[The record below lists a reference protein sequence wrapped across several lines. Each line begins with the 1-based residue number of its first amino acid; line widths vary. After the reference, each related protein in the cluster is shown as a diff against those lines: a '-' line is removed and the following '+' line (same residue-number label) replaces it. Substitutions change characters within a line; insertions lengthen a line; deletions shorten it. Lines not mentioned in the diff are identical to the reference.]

1 MGGLRNILVI
11 VVSVFVLVFIF
22 QFTEAGSLTPSV
34 APAGTLHSLENIW
47 APIAS
52 SGYDSSGVVAS
63 KNGNALQIAKCIIQ
77 AMTGG
82 SICP

>member
-1 MGGLRNILVI
+1 MKTRDILVI
-11 VVSVFVLVFIF
+11 VVSVVVVVFVFLL
-22 QFTEAGSLTPSV
+22 TEAGVLTPTVS
-34 APAGTLHSLENIW
+34 PAGTLHTLENIW

-52 SGYDSSGVVAS
+52 SGYDASGVVAS
-63 KNGNALQIAKCIIQ
+63 KNGNALQITKCIIQ